1 MHTLR
6 TFALCLLVLLKL
18 ISPRVAYGDDMKV
31 WNGVVMLP
39 GAQKLAFV
47 LRIKD
52 AGSATLDIP
61 SQGLN
66 AGALED
72 VDIVLPRMS
81 FVLKPK
87 GAPDTAWAIFAV
99 TIDDTGKA
107 ATGSMNQM
115 GRRFEV
121 TMLRADAAAAAQA
134 ARGQA
139 ERWKGRIDAPGQA
152 LDFELK
158 LYRAAQPPE
167 GTLSIA
173 AQGVSDS
180 ELKDFAIDGPT
191 LKFVFGTPQMQPTA
205 HASFTITVDAEGKTG
220 KGTMKQVGLD
230 IPVTMSILN
239 EGESVELNRPQH
251 PKPPYPYEQR
261 EVLVISF
268 DGAKLTGTLTIP
280 EAAKFGP
287 GPHPAVVMA
296 TGSGLQDRDETLL
309 GHKPF
314 LVIADHLTRHGIA
327 VLRVD
332 DRGWNG
338 NFDPVGARATT
349 ETFAKDAA
357 AAVAFVREQPGIDPA
372 RVGIVGHSEGGV
384 IAPMVAAED
393 PKLAFIVML
402 AGTGISGA
410 EIVRLQTVYLAAARD
425 PAADNPESR
434 KHAAELAAALI
445 REAEADELRTILKAL
460 TQAQLAHRADQITP
474 EEQKAV
480 DEQMETALPQLTSA
494 WLRYFAKL
502 DPADALRKVRCPV
515 LAINGSLDKQVDAKA
530 NLEGV
535 RKALA
540 AGHKPPAKIEE
551 LAGLN
556 HLFQPAKT
564 GGMEEYALIETTFD
578 PAALELISTWIRGAT
593 GLDGKGR

>member
-1 MHTLR
+1 MQTPRTL
-6 TFALCLLVLLKL
+6 ALSLLVLLTL
-18 ISPRVAYGDDMKV
+18 LTPRAAYGDDNNV

-39 GAQKLAFV
+39 GAQKIAFV
-47 LRIKD
+47 LRVKD

-66 AGALED
+66 AGPLED
-72 VDIVLPRMS
+72 VDIVMPRMS
-81 FVLKPK
+81 FILKPK
-87 GAPDTAWAIFAV
+87 GAPASSWAIFAV

-107 ATGSMNQM
+107 ATGSMNQF

-134 ARGQA
+134 ARGQP
-139 ERWKGRIDAPGQA
+139 ERWKGRMDAPGQP

-158 LYRAAQPPE
+158 LYRGAQPPD

-173 AQGVSDS
+173 SQGVTDS
-180 ELKDFAIDGPT
+180 ELKDFAIDGQT
-191 LKFVFGTPQMQPTA
+191 LKFVFGTPQMPPA
-205 HASFTITVDAEGKTG
+205 AFASFTVTIDADGKTG
-220 KGTMKQVGLD
+220 KGTMKQVGMD
-230 IPVTMSILN
+230 IPVTMSILK
-239 EGESVELNRPQH
+239 EGESAEPNRPQH

-261 EVLVISF
+261 EVLVNSF

-296 TGSGLQDRDETLL
+296 TGSGLQDRDETLM

-338 NFDPVGARATT
+338 NFDPVGKQATT

-357 AAVAFVREQPGIDPA
+357 AAVAFVRGQPGIDA
-372 RVGIVGHSEGGV
+372 AHVGIVGHSEGGV

-410 EIVRLQTVYLAAARD
+410 EIIRLQTVDIAAAAN
-425 PAADNPESR
+425 PAADNPDSR
-434 KHAAELAAALI
+434 KNAAELAAAMV
-445 REAEADELRTILKAL
+445 RGAEADELRPIMKAL
-460 TQAQLAHRADQITP
+460 ARAQLAHRADKITL
-474 EEQKAV
+474 EEQKAL
-480 DEQMETALPQLTSA
+480 DEQMETSLPRLTSP
-494 WLRYFAKL
+494 WMRYFAKL
-502 DPADALRKVRCPV
+502 DPADYLRRVRCPV
-515 LAINGSLDKQVDAKA
+515 LAINGSLDKQVDSKA

-540 AGHKPPAKIEE
+540 AGNNLNAKIEE
-551 LAGLN
+551 LPGLN

-564 GGMEEYALIETTFD
+564 GGMEEYAAIETTFD
-578 PAALELISTWIRGAT
+578 PAALELLSTWIRGTT